1 MHGWMDTDL
10 TLSWINSVLGQ
21 YSFARRLLAWDTCEY
36 HLMPVVQAS
45 LKAKRIDSALIP
57 GGCSQ
62 QM

>member
-21 YSFARRLLAWDTCEY
+21 YSFTRRLLAWDTYEY

-45 LKAKRIDSALIP
+45 LKAKRIDSVLIP
-57 GGCSQ
+57 GGCGH